1 MKAQKEQPKN
11 IILTLDKLHL
21 AIRKSKKENDILR
34 EEIKCSF
41 GMLKTKLSNE
51 IEQITDQILRNR
63 EQI

>member
-1 MKAQKEQPKN
+1 MKAQKEQTKN
-11 IILTLDKLHL
+11 ISLTLDKLHL
-21 AIRKSKKENDILR
+21 AIRKSKKDNDILR